1 LPDLGTAI
9 RYVLTGIL
17 SLGVDTGLLILFHGL
32 LAWPVSL
39 ATALAFGLTACFN
52 FLVNQRWSF
61 AAPTSHSRGQAIRF
75 ATLVAANLVANV
87 LGVTALTAAGVQ
99 YVAAKLITAVILA
112 VINLFIMRR
121 WVFPPGQAVV
131 G

>member
-1 LPDLGTAI
+1 M
-9 RYVLTGIL
+9 
-17 SLGVDTGLLILFHGL
+17 
-32 LAWPVSL
+32 
-39 ATALAFGLTACFN
+39 
-52 FLVNQRWSF
+52 
-61 AAPTSHSRGQAIRF
+61 APTSHSRGQAIRF